1 MSTINFHNCDNMEF
15 MKNIPDKF
23 YDLAI
28 VDPPYGIGDRLVDG
42 GGKDIMKKYKESFKE
57 KGWDNAIPSKEYF
70 EELFRVSKN
79 QIIWG
84 GNYFIEHLYN
94 TRGIICW
101 DKLQMME
108 TLSRWEFA
116 WTSFDKVAKTF
127 ENRSQDPNRF
137 HPTQKPVQLYKWL
150 LKNYATC
157 SSCENKGWVYLT
169 MGKQTDCPK
178 CKGVIAKILDTH
190 GGSMSIAIACHDL
203 GFDLDLCELDKDYF
217 DAGFKRFEQH
227 KKQLKLL

>member
-28 VDPPYGIGDRLVDG
+28 VDPPYRDTNQPT
-42 GGKDIMKKYKESFKE
+42 KDMRSNGSMKSLE
-57 KGWDNAIPSKEYF
+57 GRPSKEYF
-70 EELFRVSKN
+70 NELLRVSKN
-79 QIIWG
+79 QIVWG
-84 GNYFIEHLYN
+84 ANNFELPQFKGFIVWN
-94 TRGIICW
+94 KGIPMDFTMSMAELASISEGLGTIS
-101 DKLQMME
+101 KIFE
-108 TLSRWEFA
+108 FRIAGAESRI
-116 WTSFDKVAKTF
+116 
-127 ENRSQDPNRF
+127 
-137 HPTQKPVQLYKWL
+137 HPTQKPVKLYKWL

-178 CKGVIAKILDTH
+178 CKGVIPKILDTH

-217 DAGFKRFEQH
+217 NAGVKRFEQH